1 MKKAII
7 AGTSIEQIINKRFNT
22 YKTDYGEVDAA
33 EDGSFIYI
41 LRHRIGHTAAPHLIN
56 YLANVSLLE
65 KFDVEEVITTHAVG
79 SITERLLPTNIGL
92 VSDFIDFTTGRPF
105 TFFDGGNR
113 PLKHVPMNDVF
124 DDELRFQ
131 VIRASVERNLRI
143 SPALTYITTNGPRL
157 ESKAEIR
164 AYRGWGADVV
174 GMTLNPEV
182 NLIHELGIRL
192 SSICFSI
199 NWAAGLDEEGI
210 SFIEGESRKKLTSR
224 VLDIAIDALKNS

>member
-1 MKKAII
+1 MKAII
-7 AGTSIEQIINKRFNT
+7 AGTAIEQIINKPFKVYHT
-22 YKTDYGEVDAA
+22 EYGDVDASI
-33 EDGSFIYI
+33 DGDILFI
-41 LRHRIGHTAAPHLIN
+41 LRHRSGHTDAPHLIN
-56 YLANVSLLE
+56 YLANVSLLGSM
-65 KFDVEEVITTHAVG
+65 DVSHVITTHAVG

-92 VSDFIDFTTGRPF
+92 VSDFIDFTQQRPF
-105 TFFDGGNR
+105 TFFDGVKR
-113 PLKHVPMNDVF
+113 PLRHVPMNDVF

-164 AYRGWGADVV
+164 AYRSWGADVV

-182 NLIHELGIRL
+182 NLIHELGIKL

-210 SFIEGESRKKLTSR
+210 SFIEGESRKKLTLR
-224 VLDIAIDALKNS
+224 VLDIALDALRSI

>member
-1 MKKAII
+1 M
-7 AGTSIEQIINKRFNT
+7 
-22 YKTDYGEVDAA
+22 
-33 EDGSFIYI
+33 
-41 LRHRIGHTAAPHLIN
+41 
-56 YLANVSLLE
+56 
-65 KFDVEEVITTHAVG
+65 
-79 SITERLLPTNIGL
+79 
-92 VSDFIDFTTGRPF
+92 
-105 TFFDGGNR
+105 R

-131 VIRASVERNLRI
+131 VIRSSVDRNLRI

-164 AYRGWGADVV
+164 AYRAWGADVV

-192 SSICFSI
+192 CSICFSI

-210 SFIEGESRKKLTSR
+210 SFIEGESRRKLIAS
-224 VLDIAIDALKNS
+224 VLDIALDALKNT